1 MFLLSKHDKQKESAK
16 GLMLSKMVAKVEAEL
31 RIFAGYLQAKTNR
44 LSTKGRA
51 VIFFAFSILSA
62 SLATYQIISSL
73 LKPAGTILII
83 TPVSKPLYSTKTGEE
98 GLRSKT
104 SFSVK
109 DYKKITDF
117 ESYLDNLNTSFL
129 GRKARD
135 NIFKNRNHLL
145 DTLKLLET
153 IFIKREKDTLWKRK
167 HTY

>member
-1 MFLLSKHDKQKESAK
+1 MFLLSKHDKQKERAK
-16 GLMLSKMVAKVEAEL
+16 GLMLSKMAAKGEAEL
-31 RIFAGYLQAKTNR
+31 RIFAGYLQGKTNR

-51 VIFFAFSILSA
+51 VIFIAFSILSA

-73 LKPAGTILII
+73 LKPAGTIIII
-83 TPVSKPLYSTKTGEE
+83 TPLSKPLYSTKTGEE
-98 GLRSKT
+98 GLRTRGSL
-104 SFSVK
+104 SLK

-117 ESYLDNLNTSFL
+117 KSYLDSPNTSFL

-135 NIFKNRNHLL
+135 NIFKNRKDLL